1 MSEIKVY
8 VDATPNLPK
17 NDQTTADVANMLR
30 QTFEQGL
37 PEAVERKWQLPFLLL
52 QRPEDNYLALLI
64 ESRELFVAGYF
75 YSCVALCGIVGERLT
90 KDLLRASVHVQGA
103 DGKVLR
109 PASEAFD
116 QLERVDAS
124 ALVRFLKAAG
134 LIDDACKKAAL
145 DLGELRNKYAH
156 ARVKGQP
163 QDAAAAIG
171 LLQTLVEAT
180 VSVFRDFELKPGGLT
195 PKSPSTS
202 ETDI

>member
-52 QRPEDNYLALLI
+52 QRPDDNYLALLI

-180 VSVFRDFELKPGGLT
+180 VSVFRDFELKPGKEKRVLLKI
-195 PKSPSTS
+195 P
-202 ETDI
+202 